1 LGFNSFFE
9 TLKGAEDLRLSDRIM
24 LDPNTIST
32 GRDLY
37 PGDNRVAL
45 DIAKLQTDPHMRND
59 TMTFD
64 EFYNTILADLG
75 LRIQR
80 NQTEKAQQDSL
91 VNQFSQIRSS
101 ISGVNMDEE
110 LAKMMQYQKAYE
122 ASARFVGTVD
132 QMMDTL
138 VRM

>member
-1 LGFNSFFE
+1 
-9 TLKGAEDLRLSDRIM
+9 M

-132 QMMDTL
+132 QMMETL

>member
-1 LGFNSFFE
+1 
-9 TLKGAEDLRLSDRIM
+9 LSDRIM